1 MKIRFFN
8 LLLMIVCGSASLCR
22 AYPKPAIVPQPTEW
36 TLEVVFDQPQQI
48 SVKVPNHAKKERFW
62 YIILT
67 LTNNSGSDVGF
78 YPSCDLFTDTFQVVP
93 AGIRT
98 QQQVFKRIKL
108 KHQGKYPFLES
119 IDFVEPKFLQGP
131 DNAKDIVIIWRDF
144 DPKAK
149 NIDLLIAGLSN
160 ETVVVDHPTKT
171 DENGQ
176 PVKVYLRKT
185 LVLKYAIGG
194 DPTLRQSAKLVFK
207 DKTWVMR

>member
-8 LLLMIVCGSASLCR
+8 LMLVIVCISASLCV
-22 AYPKPAIVPQPTEW
+22 AYPKPAIVPEPKEW

-48 SVKVPNHAKKERFW
+48 SVKIPNHAKKERFW
-62 YIILT
+62 YVILT

-108 KHQGKYPFLES
+108 KHQGKYPFLEPL
-119 IDFVEPKFLQGP
+119 DFVEPKFLQGA
-131 DNAKDIVIIWRDF
+131 DNAKDIVIIWQDF
-144 DPKAK
+144 DAKAK
-149 NIDLLIAGLSN
+149 NVDLFIAGLSN
-160 ETVVVDHPTKT
+160 ETVVVAHPAQT
-171 DENGQ
+171 DESGE

-185 LVLKYAIGG
+185 LDLKYAIGG
-194 DPTLRQSAKLVFK
+194 DETLRQSAKLVFK
-207 DKTWVMR
+207 DKSWVMR

>member
-1 MKIRFFN
+1 MLVI
-8 LLLMIVCGSASLCR
+8 MCSSASLCR
-22 AYPKPAIVPQPTEW
+22 AYPKPAIVPGQKEW

-48 SVKVPNHAKKERFW
+48 SVKIPNHAKKERFW

-78 YPSCDLFTDTFQVVP
+78 YPSCDLFTDTFQIVP

-119 IDFVEPKFLQGP
+119 IDFIAPKFLQGP

-144 DPKAK
+144 DAKAK
-149 NIDLLIAGLSN
+149 NVDLFIAGLSN
-160 ETVVVDHPTKT
+160 ETVVVAHPAQT
-171 DENGQ
+171 DENGE

-185 LVLKYAIGG
+185 LDLKYAIGG
-194 DPTLRQSAKLVFK
+194 DETLRQSAKLVFK
-207 DKTWVMR
+207 DKRWVMR